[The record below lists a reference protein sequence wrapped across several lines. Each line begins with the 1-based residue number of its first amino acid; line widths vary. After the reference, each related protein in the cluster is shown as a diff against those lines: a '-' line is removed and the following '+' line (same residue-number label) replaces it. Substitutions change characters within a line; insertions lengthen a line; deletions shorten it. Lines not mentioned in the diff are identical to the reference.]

1 MAITGNY
8 QLPIFTFTVKVNS
21 DLVMNG
27 TAYEILGH
35 YLDSLSGSIYLGSAK
50 GFVFVEHNGEVHFL
64 SPVECTEYVSIFY
77 SNGFLEV
84 YTIWGP
90 GGENGVRLLADTS
103 RVSVF
108 SRKDDLYILIEPHGS
123 YEMVN
128 GVIGVFLRGA
138 KDMESTL
145 RSAINS
151 LEIRRKG
158 EDGIIEL
165 ARGQSF

>member
-1 MAITGNY
+1 MDG
-8 QLPIFTFTVKVNS
+8 S
-21 DLVMNG
+21 
-27 TAYEILGH
+27 AYEILGH

-50 GFVFVEHNGEVHFL
+50 GFVFVEHDEKVYVI

-77 SNGFLEV
+77 SDGFLEI
-84 YTIWGP
+84 YTIWGR

-108 SRKDDLYILIEPHGS
+108 SKGDDLYILIEPHGS

-138 KDMESTL
+138 KDMEPTIRSTIDL
-145 RSAINS
+145 VD
-151 LEIRRKG
+151 LKRKG
-158 EDGIIEL
+158 KEGVIEVVQ
-165 ARGQSF
+165 GQEL

>member
-1 MAITGNY
+1 MN
-8 QLPIFTFTVKVNS
+8 
-21 DLVMNG
+21 VMVMDG

-50 GFVFVEHNGEVHFL
+50 GFVFIEHDENVYVI

-77 SNGFLEV
+77 SDGFLEI
-84 YTIWGP
+84 YTIWGR

-151 LEIRRKG
+151 LEIGRKE

-165 ARGQSF
+165 AGGQSF